1 MSTENTG
8 ERDLG
13 YARIDLQRKD
23 RCGRSEVIFGSGK
36 TPGEVA
42 GIAFALR
49 EAGQPVLATR
59 ITQSHFTEV
68 QNRLPE
74 ARFFERAQCLTVG
87 ANARDISSRQ
97 VGIFCAGT
105 SDLPVAEEALVTLEF
120 FGRQA
125 VLISDIGVAG
135 LHRLLS
141 RLEEIRAFSLVIVV
155 AGMEGA
161 LPSVVAGL
169 IAAPVIAV
177 PTSIGYGAGAG
188 GIAAVL
194 GMLTSCGSGV
204 TVVNIDNGFGA
215 ACAADRILSAG

>member
-1 MSTENTG
+1 MPAENTG

-13 YARIDLQRKD
+13 YARVDLQRKE
-23 RCGRSEVIFGSGK
+23 RCGRAEVIFGNGK
-36 TPGEVA
+36 TPEEVA
-42 GIAFALR
+42 GISVALR

-59 ITQSHFTEV
+59 ITRAHFDAV
-68 QNRLPE
+68 QAVFPE
-74 ARFFERAQCLTVG
+74 ARFFERARCLTVG
-87 ANARDISSRQ
+87 ENAKDSKSHQ
-97 VGIFCAGT
+97 VGILCAGT
-105 SDLPVAEEALVTLEF
+105 SDLSVAEEALLTLEF
-120 FGRQA
+120 FGRDA
-125 VLISDIGVAG
+125 VLISDVGVAG

-141 RLEEIRAFSLVIVV
+141 RVEEIRKFSIVIVV

-169 IAAPVIAV
+169 ISAPVIGV
-177 PTSIGYGAGAG
+177 PASIGYGAGFG

-215 ACAADRILSAG
+215 ACAADRILSAF